1 MTVTITCHWVL
12 VTVAWWKEGHLA
24 LQRHGAQPLP
34 PLFFGPSWRL
44 W

>member
-24 LQRHGAQPLP
+24 LQRPGAQPLP